1 MEERIRGSWWL
12 APPGNWR
19 RFQITMAG
27 LVVLGL
33 FGLAAG
39 IAAAAFGQPPGDVLL
54 IGVGT
59 PLVAEFVLFGIP
71 VRVAGEARFTL
82 PATPERLF
90 TIASDPQMM
99 VRLSPAGLRLIQS
112 SGEAGHVGS
121 RFVMTASGLRMA
133 IRVLRSDPPREI
145 VIEVR
150 SRLTRAVTTRTYTP
164 VGDGTEVWM
173 RTQQRIPLGAW
184 LLRPV
189 FRSEVSYTMA
199 EGRRRL
205 LAFLEA
211 DSTVDR

>member
-39 IAAAAFGQPPGDVLL
+39 IAAAAFGQPPGNVLL

-133 IRVLRSDPPREI
+133 IRVVRSDPPREI
-145 VIEVR
+145 VRRTFKPGVFTE
-150 SRLTRAVTTRTYTP
+150 SRWRGSDYAGGFQDLSTV
-164 VGDGTEVWM
+164 
-173 RTQQRIPLGAW
+173 LGAVAPT
-184 LLRPV
+184 RH
-189 FRSEVSYTMA
+189 
-199 EGRRRL
+199 
-205 LAFLEA
+205 
-211 DSTVDR
+211 